1 MAVQHSQ
8 KILPLIIIT
17 SHNLDEKDP
26 AYFPVV
32 REAALSMV
40 NYVEVRQGGHGLWK
54 TGKMM
59 KKNSLN
65 GKIRE
70 FDKNKKIREKSGNF
84 TIAVKKS

>member
-1 MAVQHSQ
+1 MWQYGPS
-8 KILPLIIIT
+8 T
-17 SHNLDEKDP
+17 SDISTTQLMVDHGSRYASHDSWCSKGATLEKLML
-26 AYFPVV
+26 Y
-32 REAALSMV
+32 
-40 NYVEVRQGGHGLWK
+40 QGGHRLWK

-84 TIAVKKS
+84 TIAVIKN